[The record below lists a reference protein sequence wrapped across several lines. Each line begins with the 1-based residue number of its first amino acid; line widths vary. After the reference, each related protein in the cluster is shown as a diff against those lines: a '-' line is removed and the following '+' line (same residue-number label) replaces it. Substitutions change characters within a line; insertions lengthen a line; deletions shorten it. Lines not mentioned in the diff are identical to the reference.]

1 MRLHTESRG
10 CETSY
15 DEIEEFAEWI
25 LKVGDVN
32 MGIGEDGLNEI
43 EIPEENLI
51 LTDDDPVEA
60 ILHNIHTSIAENL
73 TTPNY
78 FDDRAILAPTHK
90 EVSCINDKVL
100 SMILGETKEYL
111 SFAL

>member
-1 MRLHTESRG
+1 MKLQN
-10 CETSY
+10 
-15 DEIEEFAEWI
+15 FANWI
-25 LKVGDVN
+25 LKVGDGN
-32 MGIGEDGLNEI
+32 IGIGEDGLSEI

-60 ILHNIHTSIAENL
+60 IVHNIYPYVAENL

-90 EVSCINDKVL
+90 EVRCINDKIL
-100 SMILGETKEYL
+100 SMIPGETKEYL
-111 SFAL
+111 SFDSL